1 MTISGGSMNL
11 ISFGLIF
18 TGVMLNAAAQ
28 ILMKAGTNAIGH
40 FEFSME
46 NIVPIGWKLAT
57 EWHIIV
63 ALCCYALSV
72 VIWILALSR
81 VPVSIA
87 FPMLSM
93 AYVVNAHRSLVPAG
107 RSLQPDQ
114 AGRHGGDHSGR
125 DHNFAGINNFS
136 ISVAMLMIA
145 SQRITPV
152 TYYKYAAS
160 QFLCVAPCL
169 TVET

>member
-1 MTISGGSMNL
+1 MNL

-18 TGVMLNAAAQ
+18 TGVMLNASAQ
-28 ILMKAGTNAIGH
+28 ILMKAGTNVIGH

-46 NIVPIGWKLAT
+46 NILPIGWKLAT

-63 ALCCYALSV
+63 ALFCYALSV

-93 AYVVNAHRSLVPAG
+93 AYVVNALAAWYLLGEAFNPAKLVG
-107 RSLQPDQ
+107 MGVIIL
-114 AGRHGGDHSGR
+114 GV
-125 DHNFAGINNFS
+125 II
-136 ISVAMLMIA
+136 ISRA
-145 SQRITPV
+145 
-152 TYYKYAAS
+152 
-160 QFLCVAPCL
+160 
-169 TVET
+169 

>member
-1 MTISGGSMNL
+1 MNL

-40 FEFSME
+40 FEFSVE
-46 NIVPIGWKLAT
+46 NILPIGLKLAT

-93 AYVVNAHRSLVPAG
+93 AYVVNAIAAYYLLGEPFSSTKLVG
-107 RSLQPDQ
+107 M
-114 AGRHGGDHSGR
+114 
-125 DHNFAGINNFS
+125 GIIILGVIV
-136 ISVAMLMIA
+136 ISRA
-145 SQRITPV
+145 
-152 TYYKYAAS
+152 
-160 QFLCVAPCL
+160 
-169 TVET
+169 